1 MLPGGQDMKLELP
14 DWRML
19 ARFGLLLVAAQVGF
33 WVVLTV
39 AERAA
44 RPPGMHA
51 RPYVEFTV
59 VDEAGRQLAGG
70 ERFRAPYQ
78 PDPNYKTSIREGSA
92 RGIFHI
98 PFEVDDPSEELA
110 LYLAVSR
117 SIQEIRVNDVIVQPN
132 VPLDSFS
139 GGAGWEPVF
148 YVLPVATI
156 RKGANEITA
165 LVENEGF
172 NHVFPEF
179 AVGPAEQLATAY
191 RWGNVFNI
199 DLPLAGIAILA
210 FTALLCL
217 VVNWPREDRPRM
229 RALVAMLVLLALK
242 SYWLSFYP
250 PIPISRLVNFMIYW
264 TLTFGVIFA
273 AVWFVMRD
281 VGAPR
286 ASYRWLWMGWGA
298 IQVLCIVMPLTQGMF
313 GTGPRDWFKVMEGIE
328 LFAAVVLVSGAMLA
342 LAVAASR
349 KGAERWTERGILIIC
364 LMAIL
369 VDTADSNLKLMSPL
383 DAALPLTFYAAPLF
397 GLLLGLSMV
406 LSLASQ
412 ASAARNTVAN
422 ANEIL
427 ASRLATREAEL
438 RESYGRERDAQKRAV
453 LLEER
458 QRIVRDMHDGIGG
471 QLLGLAVQAKARQ
484 LDADGLDLALQTSI
498 ADLRLI
504 VDSLDSAE
512 EGLSDALRGF
522 EHRVRAQA
530 TAIRA
535 ELVSRIDLDQH
546 DTVLGP
552 RGTLQVLRILQEAVA
567 NAIRH
572 GAPSRLDLA
581 AGLNAEGRIE
591 IVMQDNGPG
600 FGAKVSEGRGLANM
614 RSRAASIGATLD
626 IASTP
631 AGTRVKIVLPP
642 LASDAVEREVA

>member
-1 MLPGGQDMKLELP
+1 MKLEIP
-14 DWRML
+14 DWRVL
-19 ARFGLLLVAAQVGF
+19 VRFILLLLAAQAAF
-33 WVVLTV
+33 WISLTL

-59 VDEAGRQLAGG
+59 VDEAGQQLAGG
-70 ERFRAPYQ
+70 QTFRAPYQ
-78 PDPNYKTSIREGSA
+78 PDPNYKTSIQEGSA
-92 RGIFHI
+92 RGVFRI
-98 PFEVDDPSEELA
+98 PFAVDDPTQELA

-148 YVLPVATI
+148 YVLPVSTI
-156 RKGANEITA
+156 HKGANTITA

-179 AVGPAEQLATAY
+179 AVGPAEQLAAAY

-273 AVWFVMRD
+273 SVWFVMRD
-281 VGAPR
+281 VGAPQ

-328 LFAAVVLVSGAMLA
+328 LSAAIVLVSGAILA
-342 LAVAASR
+342 LAIAASR
-349 KGAERWTERGILIIC
+349 KDGERWIERGILIIC
-364 LMAIL
+364 LTAIL
-369 VDTADSNLKLMSPL
+369 TDTADSNLKLMSPL
-383 DAALPLTFYAAPLF
+383 DMALPLTFYAAPLF

-453 LLEER
+453 LMEER

-484 LDADGLDLALQTSI
+484 LDAEGLDLALQTSI

-530 TAIRA
+530 NAIRA

-572 GAPSRLDLA
+572 GAPSRIDLA
-581 AGLNAEGRIE
+581 ASLNSAGRIE
-591 IVMQDNGPG
+591 ITLQDNGPG
-600 FGAKVSEGRGLANM
+600 FGSMTSEGRGLANM
-614 RSRAASIGATLD
+614 RSRATSIGATLD
-626 IASTP
+626 IASTTS
-631 AGTRVKIVLPP
+631 GTRVRIVLPP
-642 LASDAVEREVA
+642 HARDAAERDVA